1 MHIFRQL
8 DAVPADFGPTVL
20 SVGNFDG
27 VHRAHQHVLEE
38 VVARAH
44 ALSAK
49 AMALTFDPH
58 PTRILRPDVA
68 PKLITP
74 LSQKLALL
82 AETGLDATL
91 VLPFTR
97 DLSLTAPRDFA
108 AHILFKQLCA
118 KEVHEGDNF
127 HFGHKAEGNINRLA
141 DFGREFG
148 FTVRVYPEMKL
159 HGQAV
164 SSSNIRKLIQAGDV
178 SRARILLGRVFTI
191 TAPPGRGR
199 GLGHKFTVPT
209 INLARYDEL
218 VPGNGVYV
226 TRTRISG
233 ETFDSVTNVGNRP
246 TFGEDSFAVE
256 THLLNFHEIEVTA
269 ETQVELSFL
278 KYLRP
283 EKKWPDVDALRAQI
297 AKDVRH
303 ARRYFHLE
311 RLLCAK
317 AGAPA

>member
-1 MHIFRQL
+1 
-8 DAVPADFGPTVL
+8 
-20 SVGNFDG
+20 
-27 VHRAHQHVLEE
+27 
-38 VVARAH
+38 
-44 ALSAK
+44 
-49 AMALTFDPH
+49 
-58 PTRILRPDVA
+58 
-68 PKLITP
+68 
-74 LSQKLALL
+74 
-82 AETGLDATL
+82 
-91 VLPFTR
+91 
-97 DLSLTAPRDFA
+97 
-108 AHILFKQLCA
+108 
-118 KEVHEGDNF
+118 
-127 HFGHKAEGNINRLA
+127 
-141 DFGREFG
+141 
-148 FTVRVYPEMKL
+148 MKL

-164 SSSNIRKLIQAGDV
+164 SSSNIRKLLQAGDV

-246 TFGEDSFAVE
+246 TFGEESFAIE
-256 THLLNFHEIEVTA
+256 THLLNFHEIDVTA

-311 RLLCAK
+311 RLLCSK
-317 AGAPA
+317 AGARA